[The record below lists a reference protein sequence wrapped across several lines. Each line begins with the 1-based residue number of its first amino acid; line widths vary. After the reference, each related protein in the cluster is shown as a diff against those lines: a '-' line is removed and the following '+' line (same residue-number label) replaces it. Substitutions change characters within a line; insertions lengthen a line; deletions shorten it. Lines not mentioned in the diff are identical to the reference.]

1 MPCDKASDGWPD
13 TVAGWGVR
21 VQKEPK
27 RGHPGEPC
35 DYIGK
40 VVCLFIC
47 AWMACRMPHLPQVA
61 LSIWFFAVSQWP
73 GRTVS
78 PQAACGHTRQGW
90 AWRPARTLLGAV
102 LELTKGLDRLLIFFI
117 FFHSCITYI
126 MTMIPDECIHFFV
139 FLKYLFFT
147 YLFINFYFMCTFV
160 RVRMSDPLELG
171 L

>member
-1 MPCDKASDGWPD
+1 MPFDKASDGWPD

-21 VQKEPK
+21 VQREPK
-27 RGHPGEPC
+27 RGHQGEPC

-61 LSIWFFAVSQWP
+61 LSIWSFAVSQWP

-117 FFHSCITYI
+117 FFPFLYHLHYDNDSWWMHPFFWFFKISVFYI
-126 MTMIPDECIHFFV
+126 
-139 FLKYLFFT
+139 
-147 YLFINFYFMCTFV
+147 FIY
-160 RVRMSDPLELG
+160 
-171 L
+171 